1 MGDRGERGALGA
13 PEPRLPV
20 LTGRVWAFA
29 DDLAAEDILPA
40 RFATLAP
47 AEAARR
53 LFADLD
59 AGLAAR
65 LAPGDVLVGGQNLGW
80 GSGGPAAARA
90 LAAAGVIANLSSGD
104 RLPVRNLSEE
114 LLQALRARLGR

>member
-47 AEAARR
+47 ADAAR
-53 LFADLD
+53 
-59 AGLAAR
+59 
-65 LAPGDVLVGGQNLGW
+65 
-80 GSGGPAAARA
+80 
-90 LAAAGVIANLSSGD
+90 
-104 RLPVRNLSEE
+104 
-114 LLQALRARLGR
+114 